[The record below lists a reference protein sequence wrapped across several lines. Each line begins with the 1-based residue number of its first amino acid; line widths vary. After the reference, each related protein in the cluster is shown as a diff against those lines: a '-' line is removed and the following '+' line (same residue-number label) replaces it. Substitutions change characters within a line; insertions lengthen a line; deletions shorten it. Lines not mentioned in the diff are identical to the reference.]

1 MTTIDIDHFLRNDD
15 IQQLLDAAEQ
25 AGSLRAVELA
35 EVIEAHELD
44 SLEQDALMRE
54 LEQRGIEVVGR
65 AEGRGAARRG
75 AGAPAAARGRAQET
89 TTDALQLFLREA
101 GRHQLLTAAQEV
113 ELAKKIE
120 RGDAQA
126 KQHMIQ
132 ANLRLVVSIAKNY
145 RNQGL
150 PFLDL
155 IQEGT
160 LGLIRAVEK
169 FDWRRGFKFS
179 TYATWWIRQAVARA
193 LADKARTI
201 RMPVHIVERLQKMNR
216 AERTLWTQLGREP
229 TLEEI
234 AEEASLPLQQA
245 IEVRA
250 AARAST
256 SLDQPVG
263 ETEDAVFGD
272 FVAGDGPLPE
282 EEVEVSLRSQ
292 ALREALEALADR
304 ERQVVVLRY
313 GLADAE
319 PKTLEEIGRRLGLTR
334 ERVRQIELDSLKRLA
349 SLREMESVGCSRSAL
364 AVERQ
369 PSALPS
375 KRRAARRLR
384 RIRSTPTR
392 VAPRRGAAG
401 RVARCPSEATS
412 AARARLEQLPAE
424 LARVGG
430 RGGRASERRVHLQQ
444 PARAPRARRRAPG
457 RPSTAS
463 ERSGCAI
470 TGCSPC
476 ASACAAS
483 ARSRS
488 AGPDERHLHQ
498 HRSPCPSSCV
508 AARILVEQRAGTAS
522 ARSRAAARARAGR
535 RRARR
540 TRRGRAA
547 RARAVSGSCG
557 QTCGVAKRTRV
568 PWSARASR
576 QSDAPSSTRA
586 ARRRRPDGHD
596 VRVDSRRKRLAHLA
610 SVPAGWPRA
619 TS

>member
-1 MTTIDIDHFLRNDD
+1 MTTIDIDHLLRNDEL
-15 IQQLLDAAEQ
+15 QQLLDAAEQ
-25 AGSLRAVELA
+25 AGSLKATDLGEIVD
-35 EVIEAHELD
+35 AHELD
-44 SLEQDALMRE
+44 ALEQDALFRE
-54 LEQRGIEVVGR
+54 LDRRGIDLIEETPPEEAVP
-65 AEGRGAARRG
+65 APT
-75 AGAPAAARGRAQET
+75 PAAAVPQET

-101 GRHQLLTAAQEV
+101 GRHALLTAPQEV

-120 RGDAQA
+120 RGDMLA
-126 KQHMIQ
+126 KQQMIQ

-245 IEVRA
+245 VEVRA

-263 ETEDAVFGD
+263 ETDDAVFGD
-272 FVAGDGPLPE
+272 FVAGEGPLPE
-282 EEVEVSLRSQ
+282 EQVELSLRSQ
-292 ALREALEALADR
+292 ALKEALAALSDR

-349 SLREMESVGCSRSAL
+349 SLREMESVGAL
-364 AVERQ
+364 
-369 PSALPS
+369 L
-375 KRRAARRLR
+375 
-384 RIRSTPTR
+384 
-392 VAPRRGAAG
+392 
-401 RVARCPSEATS
+401 
-412 AARARLEQLPAE
+412 
-424 LARVGG
+424 
-430 RGGRASERRVHLQQ
+430 
-444 PARAPRARRRAPG
+444 
-457 RPSTAS
+457 
-463 ERSGCAI
+463 
-470 TGCSPC
+470 
-476 ASACAAS
+476 
-483 ARSRS
+483 
-488 AGPDERHLHQ
+488 
-498 HRSPCPSSCV
+498 
-508 AARILVEQRAGTAS
+508 
-522 ARSRAAARARAGR
+522 
-535 RRARR
+535 
-540 TRRGRAA
+540 
-547 RARAVSGSCG
+547 
-557 QTCGVAKRTRV
+557 
-568 PWSARASR
+568 
-576 QSDAPSSTRA
+576 
-586 ARRRRPDGHD
+586 
-596 VRVDSRRKRLAHLA
+596 
-610 SVPAGWPRA
+610 
-619 TS
+619 

>member
-1 MTTIDIDHFLRNDD
+1 MTTIDIEHLLRNDD
-15 IQQLLDAAEQ
+15 LQQLLESAEQ
-25 AGSLRAVELA
+25 TGSLRAAELN
-35 EVIEAHELD
+35 EILEAHELD
-44 SLEQDALMRE
+44 ALEQDALYRE
-54 LEQRGIEVVGR
+54 LDRRGIDVIEARVV
-65 AEGRGAARRG
+65 EEPQPQPT
-75 AGAPAAARGRAQET
+75 APQET

-120 RGDAQA
+120 RGDMDA
-126 KQHMIQ
+126 KQRMIQ

-234 AEEASLPLQQA
+234 AEEASLPIQQA
-245 IEVRA
+245 LEVRA

-256 SLDQPVG
+256 SLDQPIG
-263 ETEDAVFGD
+263 ETDDAVFGD

-292 ALREALEALADR
+292 ALKEALEALSDR

-349 SLREMESVGCSRSAL
+349 SLREMESVGL
-364 AVERQ
+364 
-369 PSALPS
+369 
-375 KRRAARRLR
+375 
-384 RIRSTPTR
+384 
-392 VAPRRGAAG
+392 
-401 RVARCPSEATS
+401 
-412 AARARLEQLPAE
+412 
-424 LARVGG
+424 
-430 RGGRASERRVHLQQ
+430 
-444 PARAPRARRRAPG
+444 
-457 RPSTAS
+457 
-463 ERSGCAI
+463 
-470 TGCSPC
+470 
-476 ASACAAS
+476 
-483 ARSRS
+483 
-488 AGPDERHLHQ
+488 
-498 HRSPCPSSCV
+498 
-508 AARILVEQRAGTAS
+508 
-522 ARSRAAARARAGR
+522 
-535 RRARR
+535 
-540 TRRGRAA
+540 
-547 RARAVSGSCG
+547 
-557 QTCGVAKRTRV
+557 
-568 PWSARASR
+568 
-576 QSDAPSSTRA
+576 
-586 ARRRRPDGHD
+586 
-596 VRVDSRRKRLAHLA
+596 
-610 SVPAGWPRA
+610 
-619 TS
+619 

>member
-1 MTTIDIDHFLRNDD
+1 MTTVDIEHLLRNDEL
-15 IQQLLDAAEQ
+15 QQQLDAAEQ
-25 AGSLRAVELA
+25 AGSLKAAELT
-35 EVIEAHELD
+35 EILEAHELD
-44 SLEQDALMRE
+44 ALEQDAFYRE
-54 LEQRGIEVVGR
+54 LDRRGIELIEEQQPEEP
-65 AEGRGAARRG
+65 APPPPQAA
-75 AGAPAAARGRAQET
+75 PQET

-101 GRHQLLTAAQEV
+101 GRHQLLTAPQEV

-126 KQHMIQ
+126 KQQMIQ
-132 ANLRLVVSIAKNY
+132 SNLRLVVSIAKNY

-245 IEVRA
+245 LEVRA

-263 ETEDAVFGD
+263 EAEDAVFGD

-282 EEVEVSLRSQ
+282 EQVELSLRSQ
-292 ALREALEALADR
+292 ALRDALEALSER

-313 GLADAE
+313 GLTDAE

-349 SLREMESVGCSRSAL
+349 SLRELESVG
-364 AVERQ
+364 
-369 PSALPS
+369 
-375 KRRAARRLR
+375 
-384 RIRSTPTR
+384 
-392 VAPRRGAAG
+392 
-401 RVARCPSEATS
+401 AT
-412 AARARLEQLPAE
+412 L
-424 LARVGG
+424 
-430 RGGRASERRVHLQQ
+430 
-444 PARAPRARRRAPG
+444 
-457 RPSTAS
+457 
-463 ERSGCAI
+463 
-470 TGCSPC
+470 
-476 ASACAAS
+476 
-483 ARSRS
+483 
-488 AGPDERHLHQ
+488 
-498 HRSPCPSSCV
+498 
-508 AARILVEQRAGTAS
+508 
-522 ARSRAAARARAGR
+522 
-535 RRARR
+535 
-540 TRRGRAA
+540 
-547 RARAVSGSCG
+547 
-557 QTCGVAKRTRV
+557 
-568 PWSARASR
+568 
-576 QSDAPSSTRA
+576 
-586 ARRRRPDGHD
+586 
-596 VRVDSRRKRLAHLA
+596 
-610 SVPAGWPRA
+610 
-619 TS
+619 

>member
-1 MTTIDIDHFLRNDD
+1 M
-15 IQQLLDAAEQ
+15 AETY
-25 AGSLRAVELA
+25 ELT
-35 EVIEAHELD
+35 E
-44 SLEQDALMRE
+44 LEQDALLRE
-54 LEQRGIEVVGR
+54 LDRRSIDIVEQAPHSEAVV
-65 AEGRGAARRG
+65 ALT
-75 AGAPAAARGRAQET
+75 APVET

-101 GRHQLLTAAQEV
+101 GRHHLLTAAQEV

-120 RGDAQA
+120 RGDADA

-234 AEEASLPLQQA
+234 AEEASLPIQQA
-245 IEVRA
+245 LEVRA

-256 SLDQPVG
+256 SLDQPIG

-282 EEVEVSLRSQ
+282 EEVELSLRSQ
-292 ALREALEALADR
+292 ALKEALEALSDR

-349 SLREMESVGCSRSAL
+349 SLREMEAVGL
-364 AVERQ
+364 
-369 PSALPS
+369 
-375 KRRAARRLR
+375 
-384 RIRSTPTR
+384 
-392 VAPRRGAAG
+392 
-401 RVARCPSEATS
+401 
-412 AARARLEQLPAE
+412 
-424 LARVGG
+424 
-430 RGGRASERRVHLQQ
+430 
-444 PARAPRARRRAPG
+444 
-457 RPSTAS
+457 
-463 ERSGCAI
+463 
-470 TGCSPC
+470 
-476 ASACAAS
+476 
-483 ARSRS
+483 
-488 AGPDERHLHQ
+488 
-498 HRSPCPSSCV
+498 
-508 AARILVEQRAGTAS
+508 
-522 ARSRAAARARAGR
+522 
-535 RRARR
+535 
-540 TRRGRAA
+540 
-547 RARAVSGSCG
+547 
-557 QTCGVAKRTRV
+557 
-568 PWSARASR
+568 
-576 QSDAPSSTRA
+576 
-586 ARRRRPDGHD
+586 
-596 VRVDSRRKRLAHLA
+596 
-610 SVPAGWPRA
+610 
-619 TS
+619 

>member
-1 MTTIDIDHFLRNDD
+1 MVAVEGGHAISMTTVDIDHLLRNDEL
-15 IQQLLDAAEQ
+15 QQLLDAAEQ
-25 AGSLRAVELA
+25 VGSLTQTEIGEIVET
-35 EVIEAHELD
+35 HELD
-44 SLEQDALMRE
+44 ALEQDAIYRE
-54 LEQRGIEVVGR
+54 LDRRGIELV
-65 AEGRGAARRG
+65 EETQPEEP
-75 AGAPAAARGRAQET
+75 APAPVAAAPQET

-101 GRHQLLTAAQEV
+101 GRHALLTAPQEV

-120 RGDAQA
+120 RGDMLA

-282 EEVEVSLRSQ
+282 EQVEISLRSQ
-292 ALREALEALADR
+292 ALQEALAALSER

-313 GLADAE
+313 GLTDAE

-349 SLREMESVGCSRSAL
+349 SLREMESVG
-364 AVERQ
+364 
-369 PSALPS
+369 
-375 KRRAARRLR
+375 AAY
-384 RIRSTPTR
+384 
-392 VAPRRGAAG
+392 
-401 RVARCPSEATS
+401 
-412 AARARLEQLPAE
+412 
-424 LARVGG
+424 
-430 RGGRASERRVHLQQ
+430 
-444 PARAPRARRRAPG
+444 
-457 RPSTAS
+457 
-463 ERSGCAI
+463 
-470 TGCSPC
+470 
-476 ASACAAS
+476 
-483 ARSRS
+483 
-488 AGPDERHLHQ
+488 
-498 HRSPCPSSCV
+498 
-508 AARILVEQRAGTAS
+508 
-522 ARSRAAARARAGR
+522 
-535 RRARR
+535 
-540 TRRGRAA
+540 
-547 RARAVSGSCG
+547 
-557 QTCGVAKRTRV
+557 
-568 PWSARASR
+568 
-576 QSDAPSSTRA
+576 
-586 ARRRRPDGHD
+586 
-596 VRVDSRRKRLAHLA
+596 
-610 SVPAGWPRA
+610 
-619 TS
+619 